1 MCVNLKSDMKLD
13 MRYQRVKTYFF
24 FVSLWSKP
32 HSWII
37 KESRFFIYLIF
48 LKKVK
53 PSHPYQRVH
62 WDIQYYRA
70 STALNVQEAT
80 WSPSVRQ
87 GIEHRYYLKKKYKV
101 HTQNRQTRSD
111 IWGNLYL
118 VPSGN
123 PLKETDGRM
132 SSVYLRSTSPCVYV
146 HLCRTELLNK

>member
-1 MCVNLKSDMKLD
+1 MCKFEVRYETRYALSKSKNVFLFRLPLIKATFMNN
-13 MRYQRVKTYFF
+13 QRKSIF
-24 FVSLWSKP
+24 
-32 HSWII
+32 
-37 KESRFFIYLIF
+37 YLFNF

-87 GIEHRYYLKKKYKV
+87 GIEHRYYFFKKYKV